1 VKDRREFL
9 RFPLRLNTRYSVE
22 NKEDWVRQCLVVDMS
37 RKGMGLV
44 IYLKDKLPLG
54 CLLKF
59 MVDVPK
65 REEPIRFAGILVWIK
80 ELKDHLEY
88 NFKGGIRLTTI
99 DSEDKWAL
107 LDYAYEAWKENQE
120 AGEGK
125 EEPSK

>member
-1 VKDRREFL
+1 MKDRREFL
-9 RFPLRLNTRYSVE
+9 RFPLRLSARYSEE
-22 NKEDWVRQCLVVDMS
+22 NKEDWIRQCVIVDIS

-44 IYLKDKLPLG
+44 IHLMDKLSLG

-59 MVDVPK
+59 TMDVPT
-65 REEPIRFAGILVWIK
+65 REDSICFAGILVWIK
-80 ELKDHLEY
+80 ALKDDPDY
-88 NFKGGIRLTTI
+88 NFKGGIRLTNI